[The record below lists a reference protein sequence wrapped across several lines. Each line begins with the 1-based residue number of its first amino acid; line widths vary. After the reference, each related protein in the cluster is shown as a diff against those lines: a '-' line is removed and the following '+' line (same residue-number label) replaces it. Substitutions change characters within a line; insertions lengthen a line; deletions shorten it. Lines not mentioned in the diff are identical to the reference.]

1 MLGGRAYARRSI
13 MKTDYREIDI
23 SCVTVSTIFSYL
35 KQIEEEI
42 VNDNNDDFLYL
53 FRGEYKDFSDNAI
66 QPSIY
71 RMNNQNILKNEHIL
85 FREMKRF
92 NGLDFSEDTT
102 TLDHLSRMQHYS
114 MPTRLI
120 DLSEDP
126 LAALWFAISA
136 AEEKGLSENRIVYM
150 LRIRKDNIKYFDS
163 DTATVIA
170 NLAKL
175 PLNGNIKSK
184 EKILHAVRVVM
195 STKRKCYSS
204 RRIDNLNKH
213 KCMGYLYHE
222 IRNDISHFQEIINP
236 EHIVSVQCIKPKL
249 SNTRIHSQK
258 GAFLLFGL
266 NFDSCYLNIP
276 LIRVVSGNPKLL
288 KSILNIN
295 MNPIE
300 SIVKI
305 SITNN
310 VTVKLLDKMGTKKP
324 YIYPEMEMVSNY
336 FSKKFA

>member
-1 MLGGRAYARRSI
+1 
-13 MKTDYREIDI
+13 MKTVYEEIDI
-23 SCVTVSTIFSYL
+23 NCVTVSTIFGYL
-35 KQIEEEI
+35 EQIENEI
-42 VNDNNDDFLYL
+42 INDNNDDFLYL
-53 FRGEYKDFSDNAI
+53 FRGEYEDFGDTAM

-71 RMNNQNILKNEHIL
+71 RKENKNILKSEHIL
-85 FREMKRF
+85 FREIKRF
-92 NGLDFSEDTT
+92 NGIDFSEDTT

-136 AEEKGLSENRIVYM
+136 AEEKGLSANRIVYM
-150 LRIRKDNIKYFDS
+150 LRIRKSNIKYFDS
-163 DTATVIA
+163 DTATIIA

-175 PLNGNIKSK
+175 PLNGVIKSK
-184 EKILHAVRVVM
+184 EKILDAVRAVM

-204 RRIDNLNKH
+204 KRIDNLKKH

-222 IRNDISHFQEIINP
+222 IRNDVSHFLEIINP
-236 EHIVSVQCIKPKL
+236 EHLVSVQCIKPKL

-266 NFDSCYLNIP
+266 NFDSCDLNIP
-276 LIRVVSGNPKLL
+276 LIRVVSGKPKLL

-295 MNPIE
+295 KNPIE

-324 YIYPEMEMVSNY
+324 YIYPEMEIVSKY
-336 FSKKFA
+336 FSKYFA